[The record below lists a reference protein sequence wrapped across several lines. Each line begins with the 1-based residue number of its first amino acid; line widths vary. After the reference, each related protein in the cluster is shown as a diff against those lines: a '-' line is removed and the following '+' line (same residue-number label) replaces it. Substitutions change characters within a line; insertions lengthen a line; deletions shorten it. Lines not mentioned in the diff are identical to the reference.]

1 MRYYGGK
8 FRIAEDIVALM
19 PVHSVY
25 VEPFGGAASVL
36 LAKQAAPCEI
46 YNDLCSEV
54 VNVFQQLRDA
64 PEALL
69 RGIWLTPYSREEYER
84 AYESTSDVLEAAR
97 RFIYRSTAGIGA
109 DSARRPNGFR
119 NTLDDGRYA
128 HAKSWANLP
137 EALELV
143 CQRLRGVI
151 IEHRDAREVM
161 QQFDA
166 PEALHYV
173 DPPYLA
179 STRKQARRAYNH
191 EFMGDDQHEALLA
204 VIGQLKGKVIVS
216 GYDHPMYHQA
226 LKGWEIRKFKQRDQ
240 RNGHRDEIAWMNYQ
254 PEARLL

>member
-8 FRIAEDIVALM
+8 ARIAGDIVALM
-19 PVHSVY
+19 PGHSVY

-36 LAKQAAPCEI
+36 LTKAPAPCEI
-46 YNDLCSEV
+46 YNDLCGEV

-64 PEALL
+64 QEALL

-84 AYESTSDVLEAAR
+84 AYEPTSDVLEAAR

-119 NTLDDGRYA
+119 NTLDDGRCA

-143 CQRLRGVI
+143 CARLRGVI
-151 IEHRDAREVM
+151 IEHRDAAEVM
-161 QQFDA
+161 QQFDGLDT
-166 PEALHYV
+166 LHYV
-173 DPPYLA
+173 DPPYLV
-179 STRKQARRAYNH
+179 STRKQVRRAYNH
-191 EFMGDDQHEALLA
+191 EFMAEAQHKGLLE
-204 VIGQLKGKVIVS
+204 VVGKLKGKVIVS
-216 GYDHPMYHQA
+216 GYDHPLYREA
-226 LKGWEIRKFKQRDQ
+226 LKDWEIRKFKQRDQ
-240 RNGHRDEIAWMNYQ
+240 RNGHREELVWLNYQ